1 MGFVRSVTGHLCRNW
16 VNVKRVTVLCRTL
29 HCLSLTV
36 RCRFLP
42 AWLPNRLVCSN
53 GVAGGSTPCKTV
65 AVTKVVLML
74 HLRTVSQLIK

>member
-1 MGFVRSVTGHLCRNW
+1 MNVR
-16 VNVKRVTVLCRTL
+16 RVIVLYRTL

-42 AWLPNRLVCSN
+42 AWLKHSLVCSN
-53 GVAGGSTPCKTV
+53 GAAGGSTPYKTV

-74 HLRTVSQLIK
+74 HL